1 MPDGVEN
8 EMTPASEAKPD
19 RAKTE
24 TRDAV
29 ETAIDMT
36 KEDRNSTW
44 EQRARQSKRIT
55 RWNQPTN
62 AAKGNQGKPQS

>member
-19 RAKTE
+19 RAETE

-29 ETAIDMT
+29 EAAITDRT
-36 KEDRNSTW
+36 RFLWYPAEEQPNFED
-44 EQRARQSKRIT
+44 KRY
-55 RWNQPTN
+55 
-62 AAKGNQGKPQS
+62 